1 MRHVHLPQVLPAA
14 LAVAGSLG
22 LASSLVACSSDGS
35 PQDSSAVSS
44 SSSAEGSPVE
54 QLTVEVHQVHPF
66 DQTSFTQGL
75 EIDDDGA
82 LVVGTGMEGESRIY
96 RTTLD
101 GQEQASADLDPE
113 FFGEGIT
120 LYDDHIWQLTWLDGV
135 AIKRDA
141 ETLKEVDRAPIAGE
155 GWGLCSFDEE
165 IIYSDGSDQLRR
177 MDPDTL
183 EERERFEVTMDGSPV
198 GGLNELECVG
208 SEVYANIFT
217 TTDIVRID
225 AATGEVTAVI
235 DASSLPNNATPDPNH
250 VLNGIAHIPGSDRFL
265 LTGKRWPDMYEVS
278 FVGAGAAG

>member
-75 EIDDDGA
+75 ELDDDGA

>member
-1 MRHVHLPQVLPAA
+1 MLPAV
-14 LAVAGSLG
+14 LAVTSSLG
-22 LASSLVACSSDGS
+22 LVSSLVACSSDGDT
-35 PQDSSAVSS
+35 QGSSVGSS
-44 SSSAEGSPVE
+44 SSSAEVPSAE
-54 QLTVEVHQVHPF
+54 QLTVQVHQVHPF

-75 EIDDDGA
+75 ELDDDGA

-96 RTTLD
+96 RTTVD

-120 LYDDHIWQLTWLDGV
+120 LYDDHIWQLTWQDGV

-141 ETLKEVDRAPIAGE
+141 ETLEEVERAPIAGE

-165 IIYSDGSDQLRR
+165 VIYSDGSDQLRR

-183 EERERFEVTMDGSPV
+183 EERERFEVTMDGQPV

-225 AATGEVTAVI
+225 ASTGEVTAVI

-278 FVGAGAAG
+278 FVGTGAAG

>member
-1 MRHVHLPQVLPAA
+1 MRHLHLPQVLPAV
-14 LAVAGSLG
+14 LAVTSSLG
-22 LASSLVACSSDGS
+22 LVSSLVACSSDGDT
-35 PQDSSAVSS
+35 QGSSVGSS
-44 SSSAEGSPVE
+44 SSSAEVPSAE
-54 QLTVEVHQVHPF
+54 QLTVQVHQVHPF

-75 EIDDDGA
+75 ELDDDGA

-96 RTTLD
+96 RTTVD

-120 LYDDHIWQLTWLDGV
+120 LYDDHIWQLTWQDGV

-141 ETLKEVDRAPIAGE
+141 ETLEEVERAPIAGE

-165 IIYSDGSDQLRR
+165 VIYSDGSDQLRR

-183 EERERFEVTMDGSPV
+183 EERERFEVTMDGQPV

-225 AATGEVTAVI
+225 ASTGEVTAVI

-278 FVGAGAAG
+278 FVGTGAAG

>member
-35 PQDSSAVSS
+35 SQDSSAASS

-75 EIDDDGA
+75 ELDDDGA

-177 MDPDTL
+177 MDRTL
-183 EERERFEVTMDGSPV
+183 WRNGS
-198 GGLNELECVG
+198 
-208 SEVYANIFT
+208 
-217 TTDIVRID
+217 
-225 AATGEVTAVI
+225 
-235 DASSLPNNATPDPNH
+235 AS
-250 VLNGIAHIPGSDRFL
+250 R
-265 LTGKRWPDMYEVS
+265 
-278 FVGAGAAG
+278 